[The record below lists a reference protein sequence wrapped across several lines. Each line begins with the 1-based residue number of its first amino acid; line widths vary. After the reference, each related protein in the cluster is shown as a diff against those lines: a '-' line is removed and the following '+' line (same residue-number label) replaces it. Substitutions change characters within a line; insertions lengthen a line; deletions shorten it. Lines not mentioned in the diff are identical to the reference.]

1 MEYLQKRQFSRRY
14 YLENVASAVGGC
26 ANLGQTEVGDRKTY
40 DIRDKA
46 EEADDTF
53 GVETGIRKAESS
65 VAWSL
70 VEYRWNLERNS
81 GNFII

>member
-40 DIRDKA
+40 DIRDKT
-46 EEADDTF
+46 EEADDIF
-53 GVETGIRKAESS
+53 LEWKRGSEKLKALLPGV
-65 VAWSL
+65 WSNI
-70 VEYRWNLERNS
+70 VE
-81 GNFII
+81 I